1 MRFAINFLLGVLLL
15 MTLMLSVPS
24 HAQQCEFGF
33 KPDGTCRNVCE
44 FLHAKAGARTMS
56 WDAYIWGQDPKAA
69 CIGDG
74 LENRCAMSIA
84 GSQACT
90 GIGEDGSTIV
100 GTRCTGKWKFTGQI
114 CNGPDFSGG
123 TVPTPPEPKPDPT
136 PPPIPDNDHTSIP
149 IISVV
154 GFGTLGAQIAGGD
167 NAINNQIRR
176 GWERLSSVA
185 YAGLTQD
192 QKQHE
197 QTRKD
202 AVQIGSTLSMMTNS
216 ISNLNTF
223 ISTQKQTPWTKE
235 TLKELIDGIKVISD
249 CVKGTDNNNGSGDGS
264 NGSNNSG
271 GSTNAT
277 KPACAGL
284 SGGGSGNSS
293 GGGSGGGFDDTN
305 IVNKLSS
312 IEEASFMNGGSLFRG
327 FNNLGMGIGELRE
340 SINKIK
346 KSGKTFKAPE
356 KPTFKTPF
364 KDGVEGLKTEIE
376 QLEKDIEEKL
386 TKSPLKMGTMHFNGG
401 SYRGTQFDLDHHGH
415 RISVGFNFL
424 DRIAPH
430 IDLIKGVIIFLA
442 TLMAA
447 IIVLSSGRNS

>member
-44 FLHAKAGARTMS
+44 FLHAKAGTRTMS

-69 CIGDG
+69 CVGDS
-74 LENRCAMSIA
+74 LENRCGMAPA
-84 GSQACT
+84 GSQACV
-90 GIGEDGSTIV
+90 GVGENGSTIV

-123 TVPTPPEPKPDPT
+123 TVPSLPDPDPEPT
-136 PPPIPDNDHTSIP
+136 PPPIPDNNHTSIP
-149 IISVV
+149 NISVV
-154 GFGTLGAQIAGGD
+154 GFGTLGAQIKGGH
-167 NAINNQIRR
+167 NAINNQIQR
-176 GWERLSSVA
+176 GWERLENVS

-192 QKQHE
+192 QKQHD
-197 QTRKD
+197 QIHRD
-202 AVQIGSTLSMMTNS
+202 MVQMGSTLSMLTS
-216 ISNLNTF
+216 SVSNL
-223 ISTQKQTPWTKE
+223 STVMSTKKETPWTKE

-264 NGSNNSG
+264 NNSG
-271 GSTNAT
+271 DEAN
-277 KPACAGL
+277 KPACSGL
-284 SGGGSGNSS
+284 KGGGSGDGTDMSETNRKL
-293 GGGSGGGFDDTN
+293 DD
-305 IVNKLSS
+305 IA
-312 IEEASFMNGGSLFRG
+312 EATRMNGGSIFRVG
-327 FNNLGMGIGELRE
+327 GTLGMGLGDIWDG
-340 SINKIK
+340 IDKIR
-346 KSGKTFKAPE
+346 KSGKSFKTPE

-376 QLEKDIEEKL
+376 QLEKDIEDKL